1 MKNSPIMKPI
11 DISHLLLLTPEEQ
24 QMRIDRVRARMAADQ
39 LPAMLISD
47 NANKYYLTGRVYA
60 GYIYLPLEGPVIY
73 FVRRP
78 VELEG
83 DGVVYIRKPEEI
95 GQTVGLNVPEAIGL
109 ELDVLP
115 YSTAMRLKSVFQ
127 QSELKNASAV
137 MRQARAV
144 KTAGEIDMIRRSG
157 VKHVHVY
164 SRIPHLYQ
172 PGMNDLELQVEIEKL
187 SRLEGCLGQFRISG
201 DSMELYMGNVLVGD
215 NADFPSPYDF
225 AMGGQGMDP
234 SLPVGANGNTIKPGN
249 TVMVDMNGNFDG
261 YMTDMTRVFALGN
274 VDPLALKAHQCSID
288 IHRELCAMMRPG
300 AEAKALYAKAEEMVR
315 ECGLHPY
322 FMGHRQHAGFI
333 GHGIGIEINELP
345 VIAPRSR
352 DIIAA
357 GNVIALEPKFVIP
370 GTGAVGIENTY
381 AVNDDGIECLTPAP
395 EEISYFDV

>member
-1 MKNSPIMKPI
+1 MNKRTMHSI
-11 DISHLLLLTPEEQ
+11 DINHLLLLGHEEQ
-24 QMRIDRVRARMAADQ
+24 QMRLDRIRTQMAADN
-39 LPAMLISD
+39 LSAILISD
-47 NANKYYLTGRVYA
+47 NANKYYVTGRVYA
-60 GYIYLPLEGPVIY
+60 GYVYIPLEGPVIY

-78 VELEG
+78 VELTG
-83 DGVVYIRKPEEI
+83 DNVVYIRKPEEI
-95 GQTVGLNVPEAIGL
+95 AASVGLNVPESIGL

-115 YSTAMRLKSVFQ
+115 YSASMRLKALFP

-144 KTAGEIDMIRRSG
+144 KTAEEIEMIRRSG

-172 PGMNDLELQVEIEKL
+172 GGMSDLELQVEIEKL

-225 AMGGQGMDP
+225 AMGGQGLDP

-249 TVMVDMNGNFDG
+249 TVMVDMNGNFNG
-261 YMTDMTRVFALGN
+261 YMTDMTRVYALGEIS
-274 VDPLALKAHQCSID
+274 PLALKAHQCSID

-315 ECGLHPY
+315 ERDLHPY

-370 GTGAVGIENTY
+370 HTGAVGIENTY
-381 AVNDDGIECLTPAP
+381 AVYDDHVECLTPAP

>member
-24 QMRIDRVRARMAADQ
+24 QMRVDRVRARMATDQ

-60 GYIYLPLEGPVIY
+60 GYIYLPPEGPVIY

-95 GQTVGLNVPEAIGL
+95 GRTVGLNVPEAIGL

-137 MRQARAV
+137 MRRARAV
-144 KTAGEIDMIRRSG
+144 KTAGEIEMIRRSG

-172 PGMNDLELQVEIEKL
+172 PGMNDLELGGDRETQP
-187 SRLEGCLGQFRISG
+187 SGRLPRPVPHQWRLDGALYGQRACGRQCRLPLALRFRNG
-201 DSMELYMGNVLVGD
+201 RR
-215 NADFPSPYDF
+215 
-225 AMGGQGMDP
+225 GMDP

-274 VDPLALKAHQCSID
+274 IDPLALKAHQCSID

-315 ECGLHPY
+315 ECGLQPY